1 MIGDRGWDAQDNGFT
16 LYVWLKKHHPEIDAY
31 FVITKDS
38 PDYAKVARIDP
49 DTIVEYNSLQH
60 KVYYLFSKFVLSSH
74 GGIHCH
80 PLKIAFLKAQYPH
93 IFKSQYIYLGHGILK
108 DYIDYFHKG
117 RFPHALYVISGEMQR
132 KLFLNDYQ
140 FTEEDLLTRD

>member
-49 DTIVEYNSLQH
+49 DTIVEYNSLRIKYIICFQSLC
-60 KVYYLFSKFVLSSH
+60 YLPTGANIAILSR
-74 GGIHCH
+74 
-80 PLKIAFLKAQYPH
+80 L
-93 IFKSQYIYLGHGILK
+93 
-108 DYIDYFHKG
+108 
-117 RFPHALYVISGEMQR
+117 
-132 KLFLNDYQ
+132 LF
-140 FTEEDLLTRD
+140 